1 MNDEAKEVAKSK
13 SQMPAVDEIEKLA
26 QQDAGEGISQQQAD
40 KFYPIM
46 SVLQKL
52 SPQVDD
58 TSPAY
63 IRGAKA
69 GTIWLRNF
77 SPMELVPGDRG
88 IAVQP
93 VRMYIEWVEW
103 IPRERGGGMVGRFL
117 KRPDT
122 ARLMNAAT
130 NKWALGENSLQETRM
145 WVVNVWHEHNPVPFI
160 IPCQSTQN
168 TFARQWNT
176 IISQQFE
183 PSGGISPAWR
193 HIWRLTTKQRQNAK
207 GQWYVFSFEHE
218 GKVNDVREY
227 MAGRVLNDTVKEALA
242 QGLQLAETI
251 HDEGDDDDR
260 M

>member
-1 MNDEAKEVAKSK
+1 MNEIKVKED
-13 SQMPAVDEIEKLA
+13 QLPATDEIERLA
-26 QQDAGEGISQQQAD
+26 AQDAGKGISQSQAD

-58 TSPAY
+58 TNPSY

-88 IAVQP
+88 IVVQP
-93 VRMYIEWVEW
+93 VHMYIEWVEW
-103 IPRERGGGMVGRFL
+103 IPRERGGGMVSRSL
-117 KRPDT
+117 KRPAA

-130 NKWALGENSLQETRM
+130 NKWALGENNLQETRM
-145 WVVNVWHEHNPVPFI
+145 WVVNVWHENNPIPFI

-176 IISQQFE
+176 IIGQQFE
-183 PSGGISPAWR
+183 PGGAVSPAWR
-193 HIWRLTTKQRQNAK
+193 HLWRLTTRQRSNAK
-207 GQWYVFSFEHE
+207 GQWSVFQFEEE
-218 GKVNDVREY
+218 GKVTDVRMY
-227 MAGRVLNDTVKEALA
+227 MAGRVLNQTVEEALA
-242 QGLQLAETI
+242 QGLQLADTI
-251 HDEGDDDDR
+251 QEEGEDDDR